1 MLDLAAGDYWL
12 LVSDDGGGAEALDAD
27 AVWHVRARCEGEAA
41 PRADEPCGRWRSCS
55 ACVARA
61 QCGWCASSASCH
73 AGLVEG
79 ALLAHC
85 AEWDP
90 YGRTCAAPRPAPPA
104 PAPAPHVAAARAATD
119 AAAARRVGAWAAVGA
134 AALGLGLACVGAILR
149 ARWQRTVRAQLV

>member
-12 LVSDDGGGAEALDAD
+12 LVSDDGGGAEADAD

-41 PRADEPCGRWRSCS
+41 PRADEPCGRWRSCA
-55 ACVARA
+55 ACVGRA

-90 YGRTCAAPRPAPPA
+90 YGRACAAPPA
-104 PAPAPHVAAARAATD
+104 PPPAPQRVAAD
-119 AAAARRVGAWAAVGA
+119 AAAERRVGAWAAVAA
-134 AALGLGLACVGAILR
+134 AALGLGLASVGAIIR